1 LDKGVEIYPVKWYR
15 ETMPTIYEE
24 AVLSCSREEAFAEM
38 TAVDFIKKSQPDV
51 GIEFEITFKSERLTR
66 YKMKVG
72 TWELESEK
80 VIIPEAF
87 TFVTRRTVSSPT
99 GCSLII
105 QIFEDHEKGT
115 LLKHIED
122 FEPQVG
128 EERLLGL
135 KRTVSEYLQGVQR
148 YFGRDHR
155 GSILR
160 VEDQS

>member
-1 LDKGVEIYPVKWYR
+1 
-15 ETMPTIYEE
+15 MPKINEE
-24 AVLSCSREEAFAEM
+24 VVLSCSREKAFADM

-51 GIEFEITFKSERLTR
+51 GIEFETTFKSERLTR

-72 TWELESEK
+72 KWELESEK

-87 TFVTRRTVSSPT
+87 TFVTRRTVSSPA
-99 GCSLII
+99 GYSLII

-122 FEPQVG
+122 FEPQEG
-128 EERLLGL
+128 EERLSDL
-135 KRTVSEYLQGVQR
+135 KSKVNQYLQGVQR
-148 YFGRDHR
+148 YFRGDRH

-160 VEDQS
+160 MEDNSTT